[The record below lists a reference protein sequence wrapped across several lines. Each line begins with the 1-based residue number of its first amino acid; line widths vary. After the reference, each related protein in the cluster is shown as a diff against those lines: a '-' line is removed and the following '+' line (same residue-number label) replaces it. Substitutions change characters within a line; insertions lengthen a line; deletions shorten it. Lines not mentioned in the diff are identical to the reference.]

1 MYCDT
6 IPAKTLSQYVNKPGC
21 LIIDIRDPAEYRQG
35 HVPSAV
41 NIPLDQLDRQVPQL
55 KNYRE
60 LVLYCSR
67 GSHSLMC
74 ARRLKTNSCCYSV
87 YGGIRAYRGQLVKE

>member
-6 IPAKTLSQYVNKPGC
+6 IPAKSLSNYINKPGC
-21 LIIDIRDPAEYRQG
+21 LIIDLRSPAEYAQG

-41 NIPLDQLDRQVPQL
+41 NIPMERMERQLPQL
-55 KNYRE
+55 TGYRE
-60 LVLYCSR
+60 IVLYCAR

-74 ARRLKTNSCCYSV
+74 ARRMQVGCCCYSV
-87 YGGIRAYRGQLVKE
+87 YGGIRAYQGILVKD

>member
-6 IPAKTLSQYVNKPGC
+6 IPAKALSQYINKPGC
-21 LIIDIRDPAEYRQG
+21 LIVDLRDYTEYAQG

-41 NIPLDQLDRQVPQL
+41 NIPIEKLERQSQLLSGYQEV
-55 KNYRE
+55 
-60 LVLYCSR
+60 VLYCAR

-74 ARRLKTNSCCYSV
+74 ARRLNINCCCYSV
-87 YGGIRAYRGQLVKE
+87 YGGIRAYRGTLVKD